1 MYRKNIS
8 HILSYIVAVVGL
20 FILYHVWMKP
30 SYFPPTPPP
39 PVTTV
44 PAEEETQ
51 PTAEQKHEEELYTR
65 ESKRPRVIDPSRV
78 PESPYVAKLDG
89 IRDELEK
96 GNAAEAE
103 SRLSDL
109 PSPLL
114 AEPPVRRFVAVLWNN
129 LGILQE
135 QSGGTAV
142 SVKTFKQ
149 AVSLDSTN
157 PIAHLNLAHAYW
169 ELRDPGLTE
178 EFLQHVIQLAPTE
191 AFPHLAMADLLQEQ
205 DRLAEAAQHLDRAAD
220 RARQDPDLR
229 SYLQAVSA
237 KVRRTEQAEQQ
248 LTSRGSAHFTV
259 KFDGGEDQATWT
271 GVLDILEEAYR
282 DIGQK
287 FGHFPGKPI
296 IVVLHTRDH
305 FQSATGSPIWA
316 DGLFDPVLG
325 RIQVPTQGALTDQ
338 TWLTRVLR
346 HEYVHALLH
355 DQLGVG
361 AGSVPTWLNEGLA
374 MQLAGDSWADLD
386 QPMHGDIALV
396 PLAVLEG
403 GWGTLSSGAAT
414 VAYLEA
420 NSATHYLIDRFGM
433 HRVKEL
439 LNLLKSRHTMPAAM
453 QDTLSLTYEQFER
466 RWVDDLNARLKSGK
480 RASPKRAIPDQFTAG

>member
-8 HILSYIVAVVGL
+8 HILGYIAAVVGL
-20 FILYHVWMKP
+20 FILYHVWVKP
-30 SYFPPTPPP
+30 SLFPPTPPAL
-39 PVTTV
+39 VTTV
-44 PAEEETQ
+44 SAEEGAQ
-51 PTAEQKHEEELYTR
+51 PTADQKHEGELQTR
-65 ESKRPRVIDPSRV
+65 ESKRPRVIDPSQV
-78 PESPYVAKLDG
+78 PKSQYVAKLEG

-96 GNAAEAE
+96 GNAAETE

-109 PSPLL
+109 PSTLL

-135 QSGGTAV
+135 KTGGTEV
-142 SVKTFKQ
+142 SVKAFKK

-178 EFLQHVIQLAPTE
+178 EFLQKVIQLAPTE
-191 AFPHLAMADLLQEQ
+191 AFPHLAMADLLQGQ
-205 DRLAEAAQHLDRAAD
+205 DRLAEAARHLDRAAD

-229 SYLQAVSA
+229 SYLQTVSA
-237 KVRRTEQAEQQ
+237 KIRRTEKNEQQ

-271 GVLDILEEAYR
+271 SVLDILEEAYR

-287 FGHFPGKPI
+287 FGHFPSKSI
-296 IVVLHTRDH
+296 VVVLHTRDNFH
-305 FQSATGSPIWA
+305 SATGSPIWA

-325 RIQVPTQGALTDQ
+325 RIQLPTQGALTDQ
-338 TWLTRVLR
+338 AWLNRVLR

-355 DQLGVG
+355 DQLGIG

-374 MQLAGDSWADLD
+374 MQLAGDSWTDLD
-386 QPMHGDIALV
+386 QLMHGEITLV

-403 GWGTLSSGAAT
+403 GWGSLSSGAAT

-420 NSATHYLIDRFGM
+420 NFATHYLIDRFGM

-439 LNLLKSRHTMPAAM
+439 LNLLKSRQTMPAAM
-453 QDTLSLTYEQFER
+453 QHKLSLSYEQFER

-480 RASPKRAIPDQFTAG
+480 LVTVR